1 MTTNSVK
8 LIEIGNDAILWLNDV
23 GVRMTR
29 DTDGAGW
36 VSWDHLPRTDVLAW
50 VRQIRLAGMA
60 ADEAQCNDDARRAF
74 LYVGGEA

>member
-1 MTTNSVK
+1 MMTNSVK
-8 LIEIGNDAILWLNDV
+8 LIEIGNDAILWLDDV

-50 VRQIRLAGMA
+50 VRQIRSAGMT
-60 ADEAQCNDDARRAF
+60 ADDAQCTDDARRAF